1 MPESLQDEGILTL
14 GRFATNFNLI
24 CCNLRE
30 IYHSNYS
37 FFALGFILVYAFEQ
51 LLLLYFSIKLSP
63 ELALGIGLFVLI
75 MLTTMTIEG
84 LLLESRA
91 KRISELSSESLYK
104 NKEHQD
110 NIKKLERQNNQ
121 LIEYIF
127 KHLK

>member
-14 GRFATNFNLI
+14 GRFATNFNLF
-24 CCNLRE
+24 CTNVRE